1 MDSLI
6 THSVAG
12 EGEPLLLLNGGLMT
26 MAAWGEVA
34 STLERDFKVIRC
46 DFRGQFLSPGVP
58 EPSFDAHAADAI
70 AVLDALKVER
80 AHLVGTS
87 FGGFV
92 GVHLAARHPERAA
105 SLVAMTITEALTEQ
119 MREGAAALLRA
130 SRSAAAGGDPAAL
143 RDLIVPSTFSDDY
156 IRENAA
162 RFEAQRAAAA
172 MLPPSYYSGVSGL
185 LAALDDV
192 DLRPLLPLVQ
202 CPTLVIGGEADRTF
216 PVEHSRAVAAA
227 VPGSQLIVM
236 KGAPHGLVVERAAE
250 VSAIVRDFLLKVRG
264 ASVNQ

>member
-26 MAAWGEVA
+26 IAAWGDVA
-34 STLERDFKVIRC
+34 SVLEREYTVIRC
-46 DFRGQFLSPGVP
+46 DFRGQLLSPGVP
-58 EPSFDAHAADAI
+58 KPTFEAHADDVI
-70 AVLDALKVER
+70 ALLDALKVDR
-80 AHLVGTS
+80 VHLVGTS

-105 SLVAMTITEALTEQ
+105 SLVAMTITEALTDE
-119 MREGAAALLRA
+119 MRAGAAALLEA
-130 SRSAAAGGDPAAL
+130 SQSAAAGGDPAAL
-143 RDLIVPSTFSDDY
+143 RDLIVPSTFSEDY
-156 IRENAA
+156 IRENGV

-185 LAALDDV
+185 LAALDNV
-192 DLRPLLPLVQ
+192 DLRPLLPLIQ

-216 PVEHSRAVAAA
+216 PVGHSRAVAAA
-227 VPGSQLIVM
+227 IPRAQLIVM
-236 KGAPHGLVVERAAE
+236 QGAPHGLVVERAAE
-250 VSAIVRDFLLKVRG
+250 VAAIIRDFLQQVRG
-264 ASVNQ
+264 VSVNR